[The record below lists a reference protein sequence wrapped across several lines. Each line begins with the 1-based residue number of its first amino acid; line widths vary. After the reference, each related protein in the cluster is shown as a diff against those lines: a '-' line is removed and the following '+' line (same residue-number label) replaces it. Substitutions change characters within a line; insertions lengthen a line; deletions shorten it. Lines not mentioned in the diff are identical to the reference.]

1 MIFVTVGTHQQP
13 FTRLLESLDQLP
25 GDQLVVQHGYG
36 PPPEGV
42 ARAVPFV
49 SFREMVGLFEEAER
63 VVTHAGV
70 GSVLL
75 ARRTGHVP
83 VVVPRLQ
90 RYREHVDDHQLQL
103 IRALSEIGHVI
114 PVFDTAELAQAV
126 ASAPARGEPTNLREG
141 RLHEALRTILVPAGD
156 RSEAGR

>member
-49 SFREMVGLFEEAER
+49 SFREMVDLFEEAER

-103 IRALSEIGHVI
+103 IRALTEIGHVI
-114 PVFDTAELAQAV
+114 PEFDTAELAQAV
-126 ASAPARGEPTNLREG
+126 ASAPARGAPPNPREG
-141 RLHEALRTILVPAGD
+141 RRHAALRTILVPAGD